1 VGVNGKSMAN
11 AINEIIRIG
20 GGMYAGSNGRKAVLP
35 LPVAGLMSEHPVD
48 EVVRQEE
55 ALHKLARELGCPLR
69 RPFMTLSFQSLL
81 VVPSLKL
88 GDRGLM
94 DTQRSEAVEAIIAA

>member
-1 VGVNGKSMAN
+1 
-11 AINEIIRIG
+11 
-20 GGMYAGSNGRKAVLP
+20 MYAGSERRKAVLP
-35 LPVAGLMSEHPVD
+35 LPVAGLMSDLPVD
-48 EVVRQEE
+48 EVVRQERE
-55 ALHKLARELGCPLR
+55 LHELAREMGCPLR

-94 DTQRSEAVEAIIAA
+94 DTLRSEAVEAVIAA